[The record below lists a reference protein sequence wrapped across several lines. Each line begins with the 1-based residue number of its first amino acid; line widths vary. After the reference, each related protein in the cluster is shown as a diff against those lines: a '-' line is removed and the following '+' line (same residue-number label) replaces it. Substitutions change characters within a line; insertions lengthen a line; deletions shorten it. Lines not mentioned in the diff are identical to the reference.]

1 MWTEE
6 RVAELRRHWAA
17 GLSGGEIAALMEVP
31 TRNAVIGK
39 AHRLGLPSRG
49 PSTKPRK
56 KPSSSRPKHSYQDA
70 RWANGSEPRAAA
82 PTPKPVAPTPKP
94 VALPPP
100 PAPEPV
106 PAAMVAFA
114 DLEPHHCRY
123 IPGEPAGEH
132 TMCCGAPAVLGKPY
146 CEAHVRRTSNAVQP
160 TKPPPAWRDIPRA
173 PAGISSHYAL
183 ALVRG

>member
-1 MWTEE
+1 MSWTDE
-6 RVAELRRHWAA
+6 RIATLKQLWGA
-17 GLSGGEIAALMEVP
+17 GLSASQIANRLGGL

-70 RWANGSEPRAAA
+70 RWANGSEPRAA
-82 PTPKPVAPTPKP
+82 APTPKP

-173 PAGISSHYAL
+173 ATGISSRHAL